1 MKKLIIIPTTL
12 LLNACSHAPEPA
24 QAKGGWYELNTTI
37 EQVRADTY
45 YNGVIL
51 QQPVS
56 QPNSTVQYSNDN
68 YLKKEAIN
76 VTPAPRIAETV
87 KPRSEQSATAPKNQG
102 SNNSFLKPTTNSITS
117 SGEIK
122 TAAKG
127 ATEQHSEQ
135 PALSPA
141 KPISSNN
148 HQTQTAQKTDQQ
160 TKPRPEQPPLMS
172 KSGFLKKNANNA
184 VPATTLTG
192 PSTPE
197 KQIYFVRHDGKGSL
211 QKALKEIVPS
221 DWTAE
226 ISPEV
231 TKTFRRTISWQGN
244 DQWPYVLDKMLRN
257 YGLTVIKNTEKRHLL
272 IDFQQQK
279 GKTSQKAPV
288 SPDKTPVSPDKTP
301 ASPVTTPVSSDKLP
315 QKPLTPATVPQKQ
328 TEKLTWNLKKG
339 STLRD
344 GLTEWASSSPCGNST
359 WNLVWDTPVNYRID
373 APLIFRGN
381 FESALKDTLMLYL
394 SADKPLYAFRNIAQ
408 CVITIKDTQQ
418 E

>member
-45 YNGVIL
+45 HNGVAL

-87 KPRSEQSATAPKNQG
+87 
-102 SNNSFLKPTTNSITS
+102 
-117 SGEIK
+117 
-122 TAAKG
+122 
-127 ATEQHSEQ
+127 
-135 PALSPA
+135 
-141 KPISSNN
+141 
-148 HQTQTAQKTDQQ
+148 
-160 TKPRPEQPPLMS
+160 KPRPEQPPLMS

-288 SPDKTPVSPDKTP
+288 SPDKTP
-301 ASPVTTPVSSDKLP
+301 ASPVRTPVSSDKLP
-315 QKPLTPATVPQKQ
+315 QKPLTPVTVPQKQ

-394 SADKPLYAFRNIAQ
+394 SADKPLYAFRNISQ

>member
-1 MKKLIIIPTTL
+1 
-12 LLNACSHAPEPA
+12 
-24 QAKGGWYELNTTI
+24 
-37 EQVRADTY
+37 
-45 YNGVIL
+45 
-51 QQPVS
+51 
-56 QPNSTVQYSNDN
+56 
-68 YLKKEAIN
+68 
-76 VTPAPRIAETV
+76 
-87 KPRSEQSATAPKNQG
+87 
-102 SNNSFLKPTTNSITS
+102 
-117 SGEIK
+117 
-122 TAAKG
+122 
-127 ATEQHSEQ
+127 
-135 PALSPA
+135 
-141 KPISSNN
+141 
-148 HQTQTAQKTDQQ
+148 
-160 TKPRPEQPPLMS
+160 MS

-184 VPATTLTG
+184 VPTTTLTG

-288 SPDKTPVSPDKTP
+288 SPDKTP
-301 ASPVTTPVSSDKLP
+301 ASPVRTPVSSDKLP
-315 QKPLTPATVPQKQ
+315 QKPLTPVTVPQKQ

-344 GLTEWASSSPCGNST
+344 GLTEWASSSPCGTST

-394 SADKPLYAFRNIAQ
+394 SADKPLYGLRNISQ
-408 CVITIKDTQQ
+408 CVFIITDNPGN
-418 E
+418 

>member
-127 ATEQHSEQ
+127 ATKQHSEQ

-141 KPISSNN
+141 KLISSNN

-288 SPDKTPVSPDKTP
+288 SPDKTP
-301 ASPVTTPVSSDKLP
+301 ASPVRTPVSSDKLP
-315 QKPLTPATVPQKQ
+315 QKSLTPVTVPQKQ

>member
-45 YNGVIL
+45 YNGVAL

-127 ATEQHSEQ
+127 ATKQHSEQ

-148 HQTQTAQKTDQQ
+148 HQAQTAQKTDQQ

-279 GKTSQKAPV
+279 GKTSQKAPE
-288 SPDKTPVSPDKTP
+288 SPDKTP
-301 ASPVTTPVSSDKLP
+301 ASPVRTPVSSDKFP
-315 QKPLTPATVPQKQ
+315 QKPLTPVTVPQKQ

>member
-45 YNGVIL
+45 YNGVAL

-127 ATEQHSEQ
+127 ATKQHSEQ

-148 HQTQTAQKTDQQ
+148 HQAQTAQKTDQQ

-279 GKTSQKAPV
+279 GKTSQKAPE
-288 SPDKTPVSPDKTP
+288 SPDKTP
-301 ASPVTTPVSSDKLP
+301 ASPVRTPVSSDKLP
-315 QKPLTPATVPQKQ
+315 QKPLTPVTVPQKQ

>member
-102 SNNSFLKPTTNSITS
+102 SNSSFLKPTTNSITS

-127 ATEQHSEQ
+127 ATKQHSEQ

-148 HQTQTAQKTDQQ
+148 YQAQTAQKTDQQ

-288 SPDKTPVSPDKTP
+288 SPDKTP
-301 ASPVTTPVSSDKLP
+301 ASPVRTPVSSDKLP
-315 QKPLTPATVPQKQ
+315 QKSLTPVTVPQKQ

>member
-1 MKKLIIIPTTL
+1 MKKIIIIPTTL

-45 YNGVIL
+45 HNGVVL

-87 KPRSEQSATAPKNQG
+87 KPRSEQSATAPKNQD

-117 SGEIK
+117 SGKIK

-127 ATEQHSEQ
+127 ATKQHTEQ
-135 PALSPA
+135 PALPPA

-148 HQTQTAQKTDQQ
+148 HQAQTAQNTDQQ
-160 TKPRPEQPPLMS
+160 TKPRLEQPPLMS

-288 SPDKTPVSPDKTP
+288 SPVR
-301 ASPVTTPVSSDKLP
+301 TPVSSDKLP

>member
-127 ATEQHSEQ
+127 ATKQHSEQ

-148 HQTQTAQKTDQQ
+148 YQAQTAQKTDQQ
-160 TKPRPEQPPLMS
+160 TKPRPKQPPLMS

-288 SPDKTPVSPDKTP
+288 SPDKTP
-301 ASPVTTPVSSDKLP
+301 ASPVRTPVSSDKLP
-315 QKPLTPATVPQKQ
+315 QKSLTPVTVPQKQ

>member
-127 ATEQHSEQ
+127 ATKQHSEQ

-148 HQTQTAQKTDQQ
+148 YQAETAQKTDQQ

-288 SPDKTPVSPDKTP
+288 SPDKTP
-301 ASPVTTPVSSDKLP
+301 ASPVRTPVSSDKLP
-315 QKPLTPATVPQKQ
+315 QKSLTPVTVPQKQ

>member
-87 KPRSEQSATAPKNQG
+87 KPRSEQSATAPKNQD

-122 TAAKG
+122 TAVKG
-127 ATEQHSEQ
+127 ATKQHSEQ
-135 PALSPA
+135 PALPPA

-148 HQTQTAQKTDQQ
+148 HQAQTAQNTDQQ

-211 QKALKEIVPS
+211 QKAVKEIVPS

-288 SPDKTPVSPDKTP
+288 SPDKTP
-301 ASPVTTPVSSDKLP
+301 ASPVRTPVSSDKLP
-315 QKPLTPATVPQKQ
+315 QKSLTPVTVPQKQ

>member
-1 MKKLIIIPTTL
+1 MKKIIIIPTTL

-45 YNGVIL
+45 HNGVVL

-127 ATEQHSEQ
+127 ATKQHSEQ

-141 KPISSNN
+141 KSISSNN
-148 HQTQTAQKTDQQ
+148 HQTQTAQNTDQQ

-211 QKALKEIVPS
+211 QKAVKEIVPS

-288 SPDKTPVSPDKTP
+288 SPDKTP
-301 ASPVTTPVSSDKLP
+301 ASPVRTPVSSDKLP
-315 QKPLTPATVPQKQ
+315 QKSLTPVTVPQKQ

>member
-45 YNGVIL
+45 YNGVAL

-127 ATEQHSEQ
+127 ATKQHSEQ

-141 KPISSNN
+141 KSISSNN
-148 HQTQTAQKTDQQ
+148 HQTQTAQNTDQQ

-211 QKALKEIVPS
+211 QKAVKEIVPS
-221 DWTAE
+221 DWMAE

-288 SPDKTPVSPDKTP
+288 SPDKTP
-301 ASPVTTPVSSDKLP
+301 ASPVRTPVSSDKLP
-315 QKPLTPATVPQKQ
+315 QKSLTPATVPQKQ

-373 APLIFRGN
+373 APLTFRGN

>member
-45 YNGVIL
+45 YNGVVL

-127 ATEQHSEQ
+127 ATKQHSEQ

-148 HQTQTAQKTDQQ
+148 HQAQTAQKTDQQ

-288 SPDKTPVSPDKTP
+288 SPDKTP
-301 ASPVTTPVSSDKLP
+301 ASPVRTPVSSDKLP
-315 QKPLTPATVPQKQ
+315 QKSLTPVTVPQKQ

-394 SADKPLYAFRNIAQ
+394 SADKPLYAFRNISQ

>member
-45 YNGVIL
+45 YNGVAF

-68 YLKKEAIN
+68 YLKKESIN

-87 KPRSEQSATAPKNQG
+87 KPRSKQSTTAPKNQS

-117 SGEIK
+117 SGEGEIK

-127 ATEQHSEQ
+127 ATKQHSEQ
-135 PALSPA
+135 PALPPA
-141 KPISSNN
+141 KQISSNN
-148 HQTQTAQKTDQQ
+148 HQAQTAQNTVQQ
-160 TKPRPEQPPLMS
+160 TKQRPEQPPLMPKNS
-172 KSGFLKKNANNA
+172 FLKKNANNA
-184 VPATTLTG
+184 VPTSALTG
-192 PSTPE
+192 SSTSE
-197 KQIYFVRHDGKGSL
+197 KQIYFIHHDGKGSL
-211 QKALKEIVPS
+211 QKALKDIVPS

-231 TKTFRRTISWQGN
+231 TKTFRRTVSWLGN
-244 DQWPYVLDKMLRN
+244 DQWPYVLDKMLHN
-257 YGLTVIKNTEKRHLL
+257 YGLTVIKNTEKKHLL
-272 IDFQQQK
+272 INFQQQK
-279 GKTSQKAPV
+279 GKASQKAPV
-288 SPDKTPVSPDKTP
+288 YPARTPVSP
-301 ASPVTTPVSSDKLP
+301 DKLP
-315 QKPLTPATVPQKQ
+315 QKPLTPVSVLQKP
-328 TEKLTWNLKKG
+328 TEKSTWNLKKG

-381 FESALKDTLMLYL
+381 FESALKDTLTLFL
-394 SADKPLYAFRNIAQ
+394 SADKPLYGLRNISQ
-408 CVITIKDTQQ
+408 CVFIITDNPGN
-418 E
+418 

>member
-45 YNGVIL
+45 YNGVAL

-127 ATEQHSEQ
+127 ATKQHSEQ

-141 KPISSNN
+141 KSISSNN
-148 HQTQTAQKTDQQ
+148 HQTQTAQNTDQQ

-211 QKALKEIVPS
+211 QKAVKEIVPS

-288 SPDKTPVSPDKTP
+288 SPDKTPASPDR
-301 ASPVTTPVSSDKLP
+301 TPVSSDKLP
-315 QKPLTPATVPQKQ
+315 QKSLTPVTVPQKQ

>member
-45 YNGVIL
+45 YNGVAL

-127 ATEQHSEQ
+127 ATKQHSEQ
-135 PALSPA
+135 SALSPA

-148 HQTQTAQKTDQQ
+148 HQAQTAQKTDQQ

-288 SPDKTPVSPDKTP
+288 SPDKTP
-301 ASPVTTPVSSDKLP
+301 ASPVRTPVSTDKLP
-315 QKPLTPATVPQKQ
+315 QKSLTPVTVPQKQ

-344 GLTEWASSSPCGNST
+344 GLTEWASSSPCGTST

>member
-288 SPDKTPVSPDKTP
+288 SPVR
-301 ASPVTTPVSSDKLP
+301 TPVSSDKLP

>member
-127 ATEQHSEQ
+127 ATKQHSEQ

-148 HQTQTAQKTDQQ
+148 HQAQTAQKTDQQ

-211 QKALKEIVPS
+211 QKAVKEIVPS

-288 SPDKTPVSPDKTP
+288 SPDKTP
-301 ASPVTTPVSSDKLP
+301 ASPVRTPVSSDKLP
-315 QKPLTPATVPQKQ
+315 QKSLTPVTVPQKQ

>member
-45 YNGVIL
+45 YNGVAL

-127 ATEQHSEQ
+127 ATKQHSEQ

-148 HQTQTAQKTDQQ
+148 HQAQTAQKTDQQ

-211 QKALKEIVPS
+211 QKAVKEIVPS

-288 SPDKTPVSPDKTP
+288 SPDKTP
-301 ASPVTTPVSSDKLP
+301 ASPVRTPVSSDKLP
-315 QKPLTPATVPQKQ
+315 QKSLTPVTVPQKQ

>member
-1 MKKLIIIPTTL
+1 MKKIIIIPTTL

-45 YNGVIL
+45 HNGMVL

-87 KPRSEQSATAPKNQG
+87 KPRSEQSGTAPKNQD

-127 ATEQHSEQ
+127 ATKQHS
-135 PALSPA
+135 
-141 KPISSNN
+141 
-148 HQTQTAQKTDQQ
+148 
-160 TKPRPEQPPLMS
+160 EQPPLMS

-211 QKALKEIVPS
+211 QKAVKEIVPS

-288 SPDKTPVSPDKTP
+288 SPDKTP
-301 ASPVTTPVSSDKLP
+301 ASPVRTPVSSDKLP
-315 QKPLTPATVPQKQ
+315 QKPLTPVTVPQKQ

-344 GLTEWASSSPCGNST
+344 GLTEWASSSPCGTST

>member
-127 ATEQHSEQ
+127 ATKQHSEQ

-148 HQTQTAQKTDQQ
+148 HQTQTAQNTDQQ
-160 TKPRPEQPPLMS
+160 TNPRPEQPPLIS

-184 VPATTLTG
+184 VPASTLTG
-192 PSTPE
+192 SSTPE

-211 QKALKEIVPS
+211 QKAVKEIVPS

-288 SPDKTPVSPDKTP
+288 SPDKTP
-301 ASPVTTPVSSDKLP
+301 ASPVRTPVSSDKLP
-315 QKPLTPATVPQKQ
+315 QKSLTPVTVPQKQ

>member
-45 YNGVIL
+45 YNGVAL

-127 ATEQHSEQ
+127 ATKQHSEQ

-141 KPISSNN
+141 KSISSNN
-148 HQTQTAQKTDQQ
+148 HQTQTAQNTDQQ

-211 QKALKEIVPS
+211 QKAVKEIVPS

-288 SPDKTPVSPDKTP
+288 SPVR
-301 ASPVTTPVSSDKLP
+301 TPVSSDKLP
-315 QKPLTPATVPQKQ
+315 QKSLTPVTVPQKQ

>member
-102 SNNSFLKPTTNSITS
+102 SNNSFLKPTTNSITP

-127 ATEQHSEQ
+127 ATKQHSEQ

-148 HQTQTAQKTDQQ
+148 HQAQTAQKTDQQ

-288 SPDKTPVSPDKTP
+288 SPDKTP
-301 ASPVTTPVSSDKLP
+301 ASPVRTPVSSDKLP
-315 QKPLTPATVPQKQ
+315 QKSLTPVTVPQKQ

>member
-45 YNGVIL
+45 YNGVAL

-127 ATEQHSEQ
+127 ATKQHSEQ

-141 KPISSNN
+141 KSISSNN
-148 HQTQTAQKTDQQ
+148 HQTQTAQNTDQQ

-211 QKALKEIVPS
+211 QKAVKEIVPS

-288 SPDKTPVSPDKTP
+288 SPDKTP
-301 ASPVTTPVSSDKLP
+301 ASPVRTPVSSDKLP
-315 QKPLTPATVPQKQ
+315 QKSLTPVTVPQKQ

-344 GLTEWASSSPCGNST
+344 GLTEWASSSPCGTST

>member
-1 MKKLIIIPTTL
+1 MKKIIIIPTTL

-45 YNGVIL
+45 HNGVVL

-87 KPRSEQSATAPKNQG
+87 KPRSEQSATAPKNQD

-127 ATEQHSEQ
+127 ATKQHSEQ
-135 PALSPA
+135 PALPPA

-148 HQTQTAQKTDQQ
+148 HQAQTAQNTDQQ

-288 SPDKTPVSPDKTP
+288 SPDKTP
-301 ASPVTTPVSSDKLP
+301 ASPVRTPVSSDKLP

>member
-45 YNGVIL
+45 YNGVAL

-127 ATEQHSEQ
+127 ATKQHSEQ

-141 KPISSNN
+141 KSISSNN
-148 HQTQTAQKTDQQ
+148 HQTQTAQNTDQQ

-211 QKALKEIVPS
+211 QKAVKEIVPS

-288 SPDKTPVSPDKTP
+288 SPDKPP
-301 ASPVTTPVSSDKLP
+301 ASPDRTPVSSDKLP
-315 QKPLTPATVPQKQ
+315 QKSLTPVTVPQKQ

>member
-45 YNGVIL
+45 YNGVAL

-127 ATEQHSEQ
+127 ATKQHSEQ

-148 HQTQTAQKTDQQ
+148 HQAQTAQKTDQQ

-288 SPDKTPVSPDKTP
+288 SPDKTP
-301 ASPVTTPVSSDKLP
+301 ASPVRTPVSSDKLP
-315 QKPLTPATVPQKQ
+315 QKPLTPVTVPQKQ

-359 WNLVWDTPVNYRID
+359 WNLVW
-373 APLIFRGN
+373 
-381 FESALKDTLMLYL
+381 
-394 SADKPLYAFRNIAQ
+394 
-408 CVITIKDTQQ
+408 
-418 E
+418 

>member
-1 MKKLIIIPTTL
+1 MKKIIIIPTTL

-127 ATEQHSEQ
+127 ATKQHSEQ

-148 HQTQTAQKTDQQ
+148 HQAQTAQKTDQQ

-226 ISPEV
+226 ISLEV

-288 SPDKTPVSPDKTP
+288 SPVR
-301 ASPVTTPVSSDKLP
+301 TPVSSDKLP
-315 QKPLTPATVPQKQ
+315 QKPLTPVTVPQKQ

-381 FESALKDTLMLYL
+381 FESALEDTLMLYL

>member
-127 ATEQHSEQ
+127 ATKQHSEQ

-148 HQTQTAQKTDQQ
+148 YQAQTAQKTDQQ

-288 SPDKTPVSPDKTP
+288 SPDKTP
-301 ASPVTTPVSSDKLP
+301 ASPVRTPVSSDKLP
-315 QKPLTPATVPQKQ
+315 QKSLTPVTVPQKQ

-394 SADKPLYAFRNIAQ
+394 SADKPLYAFRNIEVYWQ
-408 CVITIKDTQQ
+408 
-418 E
+418 

>member
-45 YNGVIL
+45 YNGVAL

-127 ATEQHSEQ
+127 ATKQHSEQ
-135 PALSPA
+135 PAHSPA
-141 KPISSNN
+141 KSISSNN
-148 HQTQTAQKTDQQ
+148 HQTQTAQNTDQQ

-211 QKALKEIVPS
+211 QKAVKEIVPS

-288 SPDKTPVSPDKTP
+288 SPDKTP
-301 ASPVTTPVSSDKLP
+301 ASPVRTPVSSDKLP
-315 QKPLTPATVPQKQ
+315 QKSLTPVTVPQKQ

>member
-127 ATEQHSEQ
+127 ATKQHSEQ

-148 HQTQTAQKTDQQ
+148 YQAQTAQKTDQQ

-288 SPDKTPVSPDKTP
+288 SPDKTP
-301 ASPVTTPVSSDKLP
+301 ASPVRTPVSSDKLP
-315 QKPLTPATVPQKQ
+315 QKSLTPLTVPQKQ

>member
-127 ATEQHSEQ
+127 ATKQHSEQ

-148 HQTQTAQKTDQQ
+148 YQAQTAQKTDQQ

-244 DQWPYVLDKMLRN
+244 DQWPYVLDKILRN

-288 SPDKTPVSPDKTP
+288 SPDKTP
-301 ASPVTTPVSSDKLP
+301 ASPVRTPVSSDKLP
-315 QKPLTPATVPQKQ
+315 QKSLTPVTVPQKQ

>member
-68 YLKKEAIN
+68 YLKKETIN

-127 ATEQHSEQ
+127 ATKQHSEQ

-148 HQTQTAQKTDQQ
+148 HQAQTAQKTDQQ

-257 YGLTVIKNTEKRHLL
+257 YDLTVIKNTEKRHLL

-279 GKTSQKAPV
+279 GKTSQKAP
-288 SPDKTPVSPDKTP
+288 
-301 ASPVTTPVSSDKLP
+301 ASPVRTPVSSDKLP
-315 QKPLTPATVPQKQ
+315 QKPLTPVTVPQKQ

>member
-211 QKALKEIVPS
+211 QKAVKEIVPS

-288 SPDKTPVSPDKTP
+288 SPDKTPVSP
-301 ASPVTTPVSSDKLP
+301 VRTPVSSDKLP

>member
-1 MKKLIIIPTTL
+1 MIPTTL

-45 YNGVIL
+45 YNGVAL

-127 ATEQHSEQ
+127 ATKQHSEQ

-141 KPISSNN
+141 KSISSNN
-148 HQTQTAQKTDQQ
+148 HQTQTAQNTDQQ

-211 QKALKEIVPS
+211 QKAVKEIVPS

-288 SPDKTPVSPDKTP
+288 SPDKTP
-301 ASPVTTPVSSDKLP
+301 ASPVRTPVSSDKLP
-315 QKPLTPATVPQKQ
+315 QKSLTPVTVPQKQ

>member
-127 ATEQHSEQ
+127 ATKQHSEQ

-148 HQTQTAQKTDQQ
+148 HQAQTAQKTDQQ

-288 SPDKTPVSPDKTP
+288 SPDKTP
-301 ASPVTTPVSSDKLP
+301 ASPVRTPVSSDKLP
-315 QKPLTPATVPQKQ
+315 QKSLTPVTVPQKQ

>member
-45 YNGVIL
+45 YNGVAL
-51 QQPVS
+51 QQPMS

-127 ATEQHSEQ
+127 ATKQHSEQ

-141 KPISSNN
+141 KSISSNN
-148 HQTQTAQKTDQQ
+148 HQTQTAQNTDQQ

-211 QKALKEIVPS
+211 QKAVKEIVPS

-288 SPDKTPVSPDKTP
+288 SPDKTP
-301 ASPVTTPVSSDKLP
+301 ASPVRTPVSSDKLP
-315 QKPLTPATVPQKQ
+315 QKSLTPVTVPQKQ